1 MAAEYGDDLQIIF
14 VESQGHSSEEAEAF
28 AWDHKWMGTS
38 AMWTTEAPFRTGS
51 KGIPNFALLSNE
63 GEVLLMGNPLSMGK
77 QIEEAIDAE
86 IKKANAI
93 PEDTPKS
100 LKKAWKAFVKG
111 DYGKAVAEARKV
123 EAKGGADGE
132 EATAAIDVFIERVED
147 ELGRANWMIE
157 NGYLVEAQKF
167 MKDLSK
173 RTKGIAEV
181 AEESTEIG
189 AKLDSDDLKA
199 ELTAAQALSKLI
211 DKLAEGGYDDKLIKK
226 LEKFVKKNEATKAA
240 KRAQHLVDI
249 SSKV

>member
-1 MAAEYGDDLQIIF
+1 MAEEYGDDLQILF
-14 VESQGHSSEEAEAF
+14 VESQGSSEEEAEAF
-28 AWDHKWMGTS
+28 AWDRKWMGTS

-51 KGIPNFALLSNE
+51 GGLPNFALLSNE

-93 PEDTPKS
+93 PEDTPKA

-132 EATAAIDVFIERVED
+132 EATAAIDIFVERVED
-147 ELGRANWMIE
+147 ELGRANWMLE

-173 RTKGIAEV
+173 QIKGITEV
-181 AEESTEIG
+181 AEQTTEITG
-189 AKLDSDDLKA
+189 KIDSPDLKP
-199 ELTAAQALSKLI
+199 ELTAAQSLSKLI
-211 DKLAEGGYDDKLIKK
+211 NAIAEEGFDEKLVKK

-240 KRAQHLVDI
+240 ERAQRLVEL
-249 SSKV
+249 SKKA